1 MASLEKETV
10 SALCV
15 NLGHGSD
22 KKVDGGEIARADQV
36 LKIIRKRVAEIH
48 PDVVFTQDTF
58 ADKNLRKMQEEMNNN
73 VPCSEFSLN
82 KVNIN
87 QADSVTIFVNTQRFE
102 VLSVDKEARM
112 VLDQQRSSKLSFLEE
127 TRYVVLQA
135 VSKRSGEKM
144 LLSSFHGKWKAG
156 NGRGKASNEVKDEL
170 IRDFLTF
177 MDLLAKRL
185 KLKVILIGTDINR
198 EMKNFTSGLSR
209 NIAVFDYNYP
219 DSCPSDCK
227 RKSKPVID
235 YFLHSPA
242 ISPIHNSA
250 RRFHEDTAILDHHPI
265 HTVFQI
271 GTKGTA
277 RSGDENVVTTR
288 DSTLLMEKPST
299 AVWNHSTQSS
309 TATQRVSTAGKDE
322 ILKEVPHVNQPRRVE
337 TSTGGAAHDI
347 IPGLSLSGTIGI
359 GPETQGR
366 NSKKDDIVPGALSGV
381 LTGKPQA
388 TQPRR
393 AKTSAESAPN
403 DIIPGLALASTIGL
417 ARKDSKA
424 IRQGGDT
431 QVIAKEKNK
440 TSAHTA
446 GKMKQKIEGTTKSG
460 AGTLG
465 MKEGEI
471 VAGILVRNPT
481 FPIMQRAFS
490 TKASQAEDQQKLP
503 KPSDETFSCELCRK
517 SFSSRQGLFIHFGKQ
532 EKHLACK
539 HKESREQ
546 TCLRVFDTELK
557 LSRHKKSHK

>member
-1 MASLEKETV
+1 ML
-10 SALCV
+10 
-15 NLGHGSD
+15 
-22 KKVDGGEIARADQV
+22 R
-36 LKIIRKRVAEIH
+36 IIRRRVAEIH

-209 NIAVFDYNYP
+209 NISVFDYNYP

-265 HTVFQI
+265 HTVFQVSLIITFLFSHLFFLQI

-288 DSTLLMEKPST
+288 DSTCLMEEPST

-347 IPGLSLSGTIGI
+347 IPGLSMSGTIGI

-366 NSKKDDIVPGALSGV
+366 NSKGDGIVLGALSGV

-393 AKTSAESAPN
+393 AKTSAEGAPN

-431 QVIAKEKNK
+431 QIIAKEKNK